1 MDTEPSMADSTL
13 TVVMDG
19 VQQLA
24 AMKIS
29 GCRLILAR
37 HFEFVVLLHRVTKKG
52 TRWTTAFTLS
62 FSDDGSQWSPY
73 DNGNGKNMVR
83 NKN

>member
-13 TVVMDG
+13 TVVMDS

-37 HFEFVVLLHRVTKKG
+37 HFEFVVLLHRVTKKVQ
-52 TRWTTAFTLS
+52 
-62 FSDDGSQWSPY
+62 DGPQRLHCPSLMMVA
-73 DNGNGKNMVR
+73 NGHLTIMEMV
-83 NKN
+83 KTW